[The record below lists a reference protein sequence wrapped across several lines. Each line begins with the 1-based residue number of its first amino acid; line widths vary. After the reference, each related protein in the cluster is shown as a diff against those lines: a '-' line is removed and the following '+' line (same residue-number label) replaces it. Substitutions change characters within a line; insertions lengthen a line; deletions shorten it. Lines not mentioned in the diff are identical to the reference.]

1 MQNNPLE
8 SIVIGGVIIV
18 IGFAIILCHRSIKE
32 HYDRR
37 MSKGWPIGLG
47 DFWTGKYTKG
57 GLIITYAIIILAG
70 TACVGFGIGQI
81 LGVLTP

>member
-8 SIVIGGVIIV
+8 SLVIGGVLIV
-18 IGFAIILCHRSIKE
+18 IGFAIINGHRSIKE

-57 GLIITYAIIILAG
+57 GLIITYAIIILVENVF
-70 TACVGFGIGQI
+70 VGLGVGQI
-81 LGVLTP
+81 LRVLTP